1 MAENRITCTKCG
13 TQLSGATI
21 QQIIEWDKTH
31 VCPAPD
37 ETLVEQMDRLH
48 PEEMA
53 KARSELGPPPARRGP
68 RP

>member
-21 QQIIEWDKTH
+21 EQILEWDSTH
-31 VCPAPD
+31 VCPPPVD
-37 ETLVEQMDRLH
+37 D
-48 PEEMA
+48 A
-53 KARSELGPPPARRGP
+53 KAGPHDSP